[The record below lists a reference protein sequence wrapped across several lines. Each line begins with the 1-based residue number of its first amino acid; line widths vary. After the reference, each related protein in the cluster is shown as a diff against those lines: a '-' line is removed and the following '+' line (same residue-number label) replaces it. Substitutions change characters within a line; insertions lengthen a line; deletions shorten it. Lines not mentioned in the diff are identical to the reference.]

1 MAKTV
6 ILMMDSFGI
15 GGAKDAAAFGDA
27 GANTFLHIA
36 QNYPEF
42 GGNGLALPNLE
53 ALGLANARASWR
65 PVSVLRWCRGG
76 RK

>member
-15 GGAKDAAAFGDA
+15 GGAKDAAAMPARIRFCISRRIIQSLA
-27 GANTFLHIA
+27 ET
-36 QNYPEF
+36 
-42 GGNGLALPNLE
+42 GLRCPIWKRWDWRM
-53 ALGLANARASWR
+53 RASWR
-65 PVSVLRWCRGG
+65 PVSVLRWCQSG

>member
-1 MAKTV
+1 MVKTV

-36 QNYPEF
+36 QNYP
-42 GGNGLALPNLE
+42 
-53 ALGLANARASWR
+53 
-65 PVSVLRWCRGG
+65 
-76 RK
+76 

>member
-27 GANTFLHIA
+27 GAIRFCISRRIIQSLAET
-36 QNYPEF
+36 
-42 GGNGLALPNLE
+42 GLRCPIWKRWDWRM
-53 ALGLANARASWR
+53 RASWR
-65 PVSVLRWCRGG
+65 PVSVLRWCRGW